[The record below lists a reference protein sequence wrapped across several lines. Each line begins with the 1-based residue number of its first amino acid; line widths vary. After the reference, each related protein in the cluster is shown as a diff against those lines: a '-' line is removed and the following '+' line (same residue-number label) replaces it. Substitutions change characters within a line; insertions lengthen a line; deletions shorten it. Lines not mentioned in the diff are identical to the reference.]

1 MFNKIMLFLSS
12 YIPLYILMIGKNIL
26 ERTTIDGKFKHISSN
41 IILFDGINDYA
52 IAILT
57 VLLVISFIY
66 LYVKVKN
73 VKMEKHY
80 KVISFED
87 ETVNYFF
94 NYISIYLISC
104 MGLSLNR
111 ITDVFIII
119 FMMFLV
125 GYIYIS
131 NNIIYLNPVIN
142 IMGYKVYNSKLEAL
156 STGEIINSIVLFK
169 RNMEFK
175 CEIEVIGTEKNNFII
190 AKTTNKRG
198 GDVQD
203 VKEKVKQDYLKGMKQ
218 KEISSKYDI
227 SLNTLKSWI
236 RRYNWA
242 SEKKKGAPINKR
254 GAPFS
259 NKNSVGHGAPKENKN
274 AEKFGFFS
282 KYLPEETRELIQEIS
297 IKDKFD
303 ILWEQITIQ
312 YAAIIRAQKIMYVK
326 DKEEMVKELKK

>member
-1 MFNKIMLFLSS
+1 M
-12 YIPLYILMIGKNIL
+12 
-26 ERTTIDGKFKHISSN
+26 
-41 IILFDGINDYA
+41 
-52 IAILT
+52 
-57 VLLVISFIY
+57 
-66 LYVKVKN
+66 
-73 VKMEKHY
+73 
-80 KVISFED
+80 
-87 ETVNYFF
+87 
-94 NYISIYLISC
+94 
-104 MGLSLNR
+104 
-111 ITDVFIII
+111 
-119 FMMFLV
+119 
-125 GYIYIS
+125 
-131 NNIIYLNPVIN
+131 
-142 IMGYKVYNSKLEAL
+142 
-156 STGEIINSIVLFK
+156 
-169 RNMEFK
+169 
-175 CEIEVIGTEKNNFII
+175 
-190 AKTTNKRG
+190 
-198 GDVQD
+198 QD

-326 DKEEMVKELKK
+326 GKEEMVKELKKYESTENGEKIEYEFQFAWDRQASFLNAQSRAMSELRSLIKQYDEMIHKDWNLATEEQKTRVEKLKCEVDNLSKDDIGDDELKISVDYGDRNDS

>member
-1 MFNKIMLFLSS
+1 M
-12 YIPLYILMIGKNIL
+12 
-26 ERTTIDGKFKHISSN
+26 
-41 IILFDGINDYA
+41 
-52 IAILT
+52 
-57 VLLVISFIY
+57 
-66 LYVKVKN
+66 
-73 VKMEKHY
+73 
-80 KVISFED
+80 
-87 ETVNYFF
+87 
-94 NYISIYLISC
+94 
-104 MGLSLNR
+104 
-111 ITDVFIII
+111 
-119 FMMFLV
+119 
-125 GYIYIS
+125 
-131 NNIIYLNPVIN
+131 
-142 IMGYKVYNSKLEAL
+142 
-156 STGEIINSIVLFK
+156 
-169 RNMEFK
+169 
-175 CEIEVIGTEKNNFII
+175 
-190 AKTTNKRG
+190 
-198 GDVQD
+198 QD

-236 RRYNWA
+236 KRYNWA

-326 DKEEMVKELKK
+326 GKEEMVKELKKYESTENGEKIEYEFQFAWDRQASFLNAQSRAMSELRSLIKQYDEMIHKDWNLATEEQRARVEVLKSKINNQESKEDKLDRY